1 MDVFVTTKQLFVN
14 QSLHASAEF
23 SFRVVLARESH
34 KIMGV
39 YSIQSHRNFKLQQ
52 SKLGLPSH
60 DINSTSFIVY
70 SSYKVWLTVVQ

>member
-1 MDVFVTTKQLFVN
+1 MNVFVTTKQLFVN

-34 KIMGV
+34 KITGV
-39 YSIQSHRNFKLQQ
+39 YSIQSHRNKLQQ

-60 DINSTSFIVY
+60 DLNSTSFIVY